1 MDQIN
6 NIPAE
11 MLDAIDPTPDP
22 PEPLRLR
29 RQHWLDL
36 VQRGS
41 CRTETHLYIWIASG
55 VIRLPL
61 RWLGHPD
68 AHRHWEDVVVFLG
81 D

>member
-1 MDQIN
+1 MDQTN

-11 MLDAIDPTPDP
+11 LLEALDPTEPID
-22 PEPLRLR
+22 PLRLR

-41 CRTETHLYIWIASG
+41 CRTETYIYIWIASG

-68 AHRHWEDVVVFLG
+68 AHRHWEDVVVFTG